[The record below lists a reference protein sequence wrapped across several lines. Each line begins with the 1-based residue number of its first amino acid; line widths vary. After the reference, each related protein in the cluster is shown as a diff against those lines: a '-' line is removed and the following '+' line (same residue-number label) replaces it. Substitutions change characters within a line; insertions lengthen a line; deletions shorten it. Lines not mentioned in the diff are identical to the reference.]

1 MNFHVR
7 ITAPGGRD
15 VGTGIIM
22 VEENKIVLIPDTNI
36 KSTDKGTLVSLSGT
50 EHAVN
55 FFGRLKGSSGKPLEV
70 TLSRRKER

>member
-15 VGTGIIM
+15 IGTGILT
-22 VEENKIVLIPDTNI
+22 VEENKIVLIPDANI
-36 KSTDKGTLVSLSGT
+36 KSTDKGTLVSFSGT

-55 FFGRLKGSSGKPLEV
+55 FFGRLKGSSEEPLKV